1 MELFET
7 YFGPYPYR
15 DEKYGHMEFDF
26 TGGMEHPTMSSM
38 GTGFQ
43 FMLMN

>member
-26 TGGMEHPTMSSM
+26 LVEWSILPCLLWEQVY
-38 GTGFQ
+38 Q
-43 FMLMN
+43 FMPMN